1 VTCFASFSASL
12 LACMSLSPRHAA
24 LQVSLQGLC
33 ERVAVAGAKL
43 ERRRACPVSWA
54 DSDSRSKLRQQA
66 RRPRWSACL
75 TPGRYEELVT
85 DVSDEIGRAKHRH
98 DALGVPGRN
107 VRADNVVGG
116 LPLHGHN
123 LAAVDG
129 QDAVAETVQHP
140 AVLETVRREAP
151 SRSVHPSTKAEDL
164 DLRCPARF
172 PDSSAASKEDSLRG
186 PSLLVEWFLVFL

>member
-1 VTCFASFSASL
+1 M
-12 LACMSLSPRHAA
+12 LAM
-24 LQVSLQGLC
+24 
-33 ERVAVAGAKL
+33 
-43 ERRRACPVSWA
+43 
-54 DSDSRSKLRQQA
+54 
-66 RRPRWSACL
+66 
-75 TPGRYEELVT
+75 
-85 DVSDEIGRAKHRH
+85 IGRAKHRH

-107 VRADNVVGG
+107 VRPDNVVGD
-116 LPLHGHN
+116 LLLHGHN

-151 SRSVHPSTKAEDL
+151 SRSVHPSTRAEDL

>member
-1 VTCFASFSASL
+1 MY
-12 LACMSLSPRHAA
+12 LALF
-24 LQVSLQGLC
+24 
-33 ERVAVAGAKL
+33 
-43 ERRRACPVSWA
+43 
-54 DSDSRSKLRQQA
+54 
-66 RRPRWSACL
+66 

-107 VRADNVVGG
+107 VRADNVIGG

-151 SRSVHPSTKAEDL
+151 SRSVHLSTRAEDL

>member
-1 VTCFASFSASL
+1 MRLCKSVCKDCASGLLWPARSL
-12 LACMSLSPRHAA
+12 NGVGLARFHGLIRIRVPSCDNKPAA
-24 LQVSLQGLC
+24 Q
-33 ERVAVAGAKL
+33 
-43 ERRRACPVSWA
+43 RRDVP
-54 DSDSRSKLRQQA
+54 

-151 SRSVHPSTKAEDL
+151 SRSVHPSTRAEDL
-164 DLRCPARF
+164 DRRCPARF

>member
-1 VTCFASFSASL
+1 MY
-12 LACMSLSPRHAA
+12 LA
-24 LQVSLQGLC
+24 
-33 ERVAVAGAKL
+33 
-43 ERRRACPVSWA
+43 
-54 DSDSRSKLRQQA
+54 
-66 RRPRWSACL
+66 RPRWSACL

-85 DVSDEIGRAKHRH
+85 DVSDEIGRAKHRQ
-98 DALGVPGRN
+98 DALGVSGRN
-107 VRADNVVGG
+107 DGADGVVGD

-151 SRSVHPSTKAEDL
+151 SRSVHPSTRAEDL

>member
-1 VTCFASFSASL
+1 MRLCKSVCKDCASGLLWPARSL
-12 LACMSLSPRHAA
+12 NGVGLARFHGLIRIRVPSCDNKPAAQPRDVPRTAT
-24 LQVSLQGLC
+24 VVGLF
-33 ERVAVAGAKL
+33 
-43 ERRRACPVSWA
+43 
-54 DSDSRSKLRQQA
+54 
-66 RRPRWSACL
+66 

-151 SRSVHPSTKAEDL
+151 SRSVHPSTRAEDL

-186 PSLLVEWFLVFL
+186 PSLLVEWFLAFL